1 MDTILSFG
9 QLANLLASYG
19 PIGLVVVIWYFDIK
33 TMRKLNEKYRG
44 DTQEILSDHKEYM
57 DELRNMYRS
66 NVKLVDSY
74 EDLAKDLKE
83 VVIMNTTAMTHL
95 ADDINR
101 NQYCPIVRV
110 EKKNIGVGA

>member
-9 QLANLLASYG
+9 QLAVLLAKFG
-19 PIGLVVVIWYFDIK
+19 PLSLVVVIWYFDIK
-33 TMRKLNEKYRG
+33 AMRKLNEKYRT
-44 DTQEILSDHKEYM
+44 DTQEILADHKEYM
-57 DELRNMYRS
+57 EEIRRMYLS

-74 EDLAKDLKE
+74 EDLARDLKE

-95 ADDINR
+95 GDDINR
-101 NQYCPIVRV
+101 NQYCPMVRV